1 MDEVLS
7 SGRVGLGYDG
17 GSEDP
22 GSALERLPFGRLP
35 ALSASD
41 RSLVAQLLQQFKQ
54 TAEVR
59 QYIRYYG
66 NIVGHR
72 FAVIKVSGDGLR
84 DAEDFAQVAGAL
96 AFLLRIG
103 LVPIVVHGAGLFSG
117 RQSSP
122 VARALS
128 AGADGPRLVDA
139 AYAFLT
145 AANAELVE
153 ALRKE
158 GVDAV
163 PLVEGVF
170 RAQREETADGDGGG
184 GAGSLAGVI
193 GRIRSVSPDAI
204 EAAVRAG
211 KVPIVSATSN
221 DSQGRALTFSTQT
234 AALAIARTLQPLKVI
249 WLRPEG
255 GLRTMEGRVV
265 GSVDLCRDAPHLVSW
280 LPPPELHA
288 DFSAEEFDCGSSAI
302 TDEEEAAAAAL
313 VKAEVCLEELR
324 LSKEDAASLV
334 ELASFHDVLKE
345 PGATV
350 SVTAPEH
357 LAAELFTHRGAG
369 TLIARGERIFS
380 HASLLTL
387 DVPRLNA
394 LISAAF
400 GATLPDGYL
409 EGLAAS
415 GRLDR
420 VYISEGYRAAA
431 IVLHAPAVAEG
442 AHYLDKFAVDPS
454 AQGDKLGEVLW
465 RAMISRERRLFWRS
479 RSSNRVNSW
488 YFEQSHGCVKGRS
501 AGDGAMK
508 PLEWT
513 IFWRHLEP
521 DESARAIQWALAQPP
536 TFHHDVKLPDAL
548 EETKHPASQPQLA

>member
-1 MDEVLS
+1 VPGVDEVVS

-17 GSEDP
+17 GGDDVPDP
-22 GSALERLPFGRLP
+22 TGRLP

-41 RSLVAQLLQQFKQ
+41 RSLVAQLLRQFKQ

-139 AYAFLT
+139 AYKFLT
-145 AANAELVE
+145 EANSELVE

-170 RAQREETADGDGGG
+170 RAQREEPMSADADGAG
-184 GAGSLAGVI
+184 GAGSLAGVT
-193 GRIRSVSPDAI
+193 GRIRGVSADAI
-204 EAAVRAG
+204 ERAVRAG

-221 DSQGRALTFSTQT
+221 DAQGRALTFSTQT

-324 LSKEDAASLV
+324 LCKADAASLV

-350 SVTAPEH
+350 SVTSPEH

-380 HASLLTL
+380 HATLLTL

-409 EGLAAS
+409 EGLAAG

-431 IVLHAPAVAEG
+431 IVLHAPAVADG

-488 YFEQSHGCVKGRS
+488 YFEQSHGCVKSQSDES
-501 AGDGAMK
+501 A
-508 PLEWT
+508 LEWT
-513 IFWRHLEP
+513 VFWRHLEP
-521 DESARAIQWALAQPP
+521 DESARAISWAVAQPP
-536 TFHHDVKLPDAL
+536 TFPHDVKIPDGPMDEA
-548 EETKHPASQPQLA
+548 TQKHPASQPQLK